1 MASEEATQTLVCL
14 KCQRRVT
21 VKPKLTPLGFQ
32 AFQCPSCSADIVYPL
47 APRPRKSYQIATPIV
62 AVMTLIGL
70 WIGKPVVPGVGFILM
85 FYVLLR
91 DRALVRGVKAA
102 QRPGV

>member
-1 MASEEATQTLVCL
+1 V
-14 KCQRRVT
+14 
-21 VKPKLTPLGFQ
+21 
-32 AFQCPSCSADIVYPL
+32 VYPL

-70 WIGKPVVPGVGFILM
+70 WIGKPVVPGVGFVLM

-91 DRALVRGVKAA
+91 DRAIVRAVKAVR
-102 QRPGV
+102 RPAV